1 MIDLLRLRR
10 LSLASA
16 QTWAGS
22 LAAACAFCSA
32 AAGGELALPIVIGF
46 PLVLAFALAFGDR
59 VAGKYQWAWTA
70 FLALAF
76 GTELV
81 LVILGHEDP
90 VLAAAQF
97 SVLLCMHR
105 LWHRRNERDE
115 HLLLL
120 LTLLMVCAGAALSA
134 ELLFG
139 VSFVAYAICATWGL
153 ALTHLRFEVER
164 RTEAPRRNVLAPSLL
179 ARLAALAV
187 LGLAGTA
194 LLFVAFP
201 RMALGGLRRHP
212 AASRA
217 VAGLSDQITLSGHG
231 TIADDPRIVLRIRSA
246 SDDDGLK
253 VAGLHWRARSFDVWT
268 GNGWRART
276 DFERRRA
283 LSEMPPMRRD
293 PDWRARRARI
303 ESFEVEAVAGY
314 SDGVILT
321 AEGWPVSAFFPH
333 GFGGRPPRVFRTA
346 GGDFLYT
353 PLQAAD
359 VRYLVNVDR
368 TMPIHTELRGR
379 GRDYP
384 PEVAADLDV
393 PSGLDPRVQALS
405 RRLTAGKD
413 PADAAASVETW
424 LSNALTYSRELSG
437 ESHDPIANFLFRT
450 KKGHC
455 ELFSSAMVI
464 LLRAAGIPARNV
476 TGYYGGT
483 ETDSG
488 YVAIR
493 AGDAHSWVEVY
504 FPGAGFV
511 PFDPTPSAGRGARAE
526 GLWAKAVLA
535 WDSLAQR
542 WSRLVI
548 DYDLVAQSRVV
559 SSVGK
564 ALSRIGDRL
573 RGKQGAATAFQWA
586 LPAGIAAVLLGAGA
600 FYAARRKRRAGTH
613 GRTLSGDEARARG
626 LWLATRHRLEKSH
639 VVLAPSAAV
648 RETVE
653 RIALHVPEAKV
664 PVEKIAEAVLAARWG
679 GRPLERREARELL
692 ESLEVA
698 LR

>member
-1 MIDLLRLRR
+1 VIDLLRLRR

-32 AAGGELALPIVIGF
+32 AVGGELALPIAIAF
-46 PLVLAFALAFGDR
+46 PLALAFALAFGDR
-59 VAGKYQWAWTA
+59 VAGKYQLAWTA
-70 FLALAF
+70 LLVLAF

-81 LVILGHEDP
+81 LVVLGHEDP

-115 HLLLL
+115 YLLLL
-120 LTLLMVCAGAALSA
+120 LSLLMVCAGAALSA

-139 VSFVAYAICATWGL
+139 VSFVAYAICATWAL

-201 RMALGGLRRHP
+201 RMAFGGLRRHP
-212 AASRA
+212 AAARS

-231 TIADDPRIVLRIRSA
+231 TIADDPRIVLRVRSTRGG
-246 SDDDGLK
+246 DGSNL
-253 VAGLHWRARSFDVWT
+253 VNVHWRARSFDVWT

-276 DFERRRA
+276 DLGRRRV
-283 LSEMPPMRRD
+283 LSETPPMRRD
-293 PDWRARRARI
+293 PEWRAKRANV
-303 ESFEVEAVAGY
+303 ESFEVEAVAGF

-321 AEGWPVSAFFPH
+321 AEGWPVSALFPH
-333 GFGGRPPRVFRTA
+333 GFGSRSPRIFRA
-346 GGDFLYT
+346 ASGDFFYT
-353 PLQAAD
+353 PLQASD
-359 VRYLVNVDR
+359 LRYLVNVDR
-368 TMPIHTELRGR
+368 AMPTQKELRGR

-384 PEVAADLDV
+384 PEVGVDLAV
-393 PSGLDPRVQALS
+393 PPNLDPRVQALS

-413 PADAAASVETW
+413 PADAAASVEAW
-424 LSNALTYSRELSG
+424 LSNALTYSRDLSG
-437 ESHDPIANFLFRT
+437 EQHDPIANFIFRT

-493 AGDAHSWVEVY
+493 AGDAHSWVEVF
-504 FPGAGFV
+504 FPGAGFI
-511 PFDPTPSAGRGARAE
+511 PFDPTPPAGRGARAE
-526 GLWAKAVLA
+526 GLWARAILV

-542 WSRLVI
+542 WSRFVV
-548 DYDLVAQSRVV
+548 DYDLVAQSRVMRGL
-559 SSVGK
+559 GK
-564 ALSRIGDRL
+564 SLSRIGDRF
-573 RGKQGAATAFQWA
+573 RGKEGAATAFQWA
-586 LPAGIAAVLLGAGA
+586 VPAGIAGALLGAGV
-600 FYAARRKRRAGTH
+600 FYAARRKRRAGAR
-613 GRTLSGDEARARG
+613 GRILSGDEARARR
-626 LWLATRHRLEKSH
+626 LWLETRHRLEKSQ
-639 VVLAPSAAV
+639 VALASSAGV
-648 RETVE
+648 REVVE
-653 RIALHVPEAKV
+653 RIAIHVPVAKV

-679 GRPLERREARELL
+679 GHPLERREARDLL
-692 ESLEVA
+692 ESLDAA
-698 LR
+698 LQ